1 MIILEIQVNYIGVI
15 AAGIASMVLGFLW
28 YSPYVLGKQWMKEK
42 GLTAQKL
49 KSAQKEMGILYGIS
63 FVVSLVM
70 AYVLS
75 HVMAL
80 SQNFYNYSMLQ
91 TGLTSA
97 FFMWLGFIMPVQV
110 TATIFSDDKNWKLF
124 GIDSGYQLVSVLAM
138 GVVIGLL

>member
-1 MIILEIQVNYIGVI
+1 MRFLIQVNYIAVV
-15 AAGIASMVLGFLW
+15 AAGIASMILGFLW

-42 GLTAQKL
+42 GLTAEKL
-49 KSAQKEMGILYGIS
+49 KSDQKEMGMLYGIS

-80 SQNFYNYSMLQ
+80 SQNFYAYPAVQ

-97 FFMWLGFIMPVQV
+97 FFMWIGFMMPVQV
-110 TATIFSDDKNWKLF
+110 TGTIFSDNKNWKLF
-124 GIDSGYQLVSVLAM
+124 GIDTGYQLVSVLAM
-138 GVVIGLL
+138 GVVLGLL